1 MTLYEELLWGCLRDL
16 PVQVTFPNLTVNP
29 NDLVEMKS
37 FLAIERIRDI
47 LEKEGLTDQERTMQ
61 IRYIIYTLEAEGV
74 SIQNRVKRKRGG
86 APFSF
91 FDITLLLPNPKHG
104 SQPCASRAAALPLL
118 FLHLR
123 QIPFL
128 RLPGG
133 ADFVQIPPYAHRK
146 PC

>member
-47 LEKEGLTDQERTMQ
+47 VENDCITEQDRSMQ

-74 SIQNRVKRKRGG
+74 SIQNR
-86 APFSF
+86 
-91 FDITLLLPNPKHG
+91 
-104 SQPCASRAAALPLL
+104 
-118 FLHLR
+118 
-123 QIPFL
+123 
-128 RLPGG
+128 
-133 ADFVQIPPYAHRK
+133 
-146 PC
+146 

>member
-16 PVQVTFPNLTVNP
+16 PVHVTFPNLTVNP

-74 SIQNRVKRKRGG
+74 SIQNR
-86 APFSF
+86 
-91 FDITLLLPNPKHG
+91 
-104 SQPCASRAAALPLL
+104 
-118 FLHLR
+118 
-123 QIPFL
+123 
-128 RLPGG
+128 
-133 ADFVQIPPYAHRK
+133 
-146 PC
+146 

>member
-74 SIQNRVKRKRGG
+74 SIQ
-86 APFSF
+86 
-91 FDITLLLPNPKHG
+91 
-104 SQPCASRAAALPLL
+104 
-118 FLHLR
+118 
-123 QIPFL
+123 
-128 RLPGG
+128 
-133 ADFVQIPPYAHRK
+133 HR
-146 PC
+146 

>member
-1 MTLYEELLWGCLRDL
+1 MTLYEELLWGCLTNL

-74 SIQNRVKRKRGG
+74 SIQNR
-86 APFSF
+86 
-91 FDITLLLPNPKHG
+91 
-104 SQPCASRAAALPLL
+104 
-118 FLHLR
+118 
-123 QIPFL
+123 
-128 RLPGG
+128 
-133 ADFVQIPPYAHRK
+133 
-146 PC
+146 